1 MYNLSRK
8 FIESLIEHNSKE
20 KSFKLFAK
28 CISTYK
34 NVHCFEKVFSK
45 KDTKLIKTY
54 LNDRADLRKLEVFD
68 YIWYFSK
75 HEVKESLMMDSWT
88 QFDSDIHNF
97 LTKGGDLKEFVA
109 RSLLDPFRSAV
120 LKETLKQ
127 LQQDHD
133 ERLRLEVSGYVLKQF
148 GSKYLKL
155 FEIKFRVI
163 KKILTKNKYLF
174 KLIMKDLRDESPK
187 NLAQIK
193 TWMSNNFNT
202 FFVEL
207 FSIFIKSPLNEHLI
221 DELWMMKDL
230 EIETESLKR
239 ISLAYFKKEE
249 MEELHKNWYC
259 SKAFTDCDKFEKFLL
274 AILLSKGDSNHFEQ
288 YLKSMKLKL

>member
-1 MYNLSRK
+1 MYTLSRK
-8 FIESLIEHNSKE
+8 FVNSLIEHNSKE

-34 NVHCFEKVFSK
+34 NVHCLEKVFSK
-45 KDTKLIKTY
+45 KDTKLVKTY

-75 HEVKESLMMDSWT
+75 HEVKEAFMMDSWT
-88 QFDSDIHNF
+88 QFDSDIHQF
-97 LTKGGDLKEFVA
+97 LIKGGDLKEFVA
-109 RSLLDPFRSAV
+109 RSLLDPFKSRV

-133 ERLRLEVSGYVLKQF
+133 ERLRVAVSGFCTETVLIKD
-148 GSKYLKL
+148 LKL

-163 KKILTKNKYLF
+163 KENLTKNKYLF
-174 KLIMKDLRDESPK
+174 RLIMKDLHSETPK

-193 TWMSNNFNT
+193 TWMSHNFNV

-230 EIETESLKR
+230 ELETESLKR
-239 ISLAYFKKEE
+239 ISIAYFKKEE

>member
-1 MYNLSRK
+1 MYTLSQK
-8 FIESLIEHNSKE
+8 FVNSLIEHNSKQ

-45 KDTKLIKTY
+45 KDTKLIRTY

-75 HEVKESLMMDSWT
+75 HEVKESFMLDSWT

-109 RSLLDPFRSAV
+109 RSLLDPFKSRV

-127 LQQDHD
+127 LQQEHG
-133 ERLRLEVSGYVLKQF
+133 ERLRIAVSGFCTETVLIKD
-148 GSKYLKL
+148 LKL
-155 FEIKFRVI
+155 FEIKFGVI

-174 KLIMKDLRDESPK
+174 RLIMKELHKEVPK

-207 FSIFIKSPLNEHLI
+207 FSVFSNSPLNEQLI

-230 EIETESLKR
+230 EIETDSLKR

-249 MEELHKNWYC
+249 MEGSNKNWFC
-259 SKAFTDCDKFEKFLL
+259 SKVFTDCDKFEKFLL
-274 AILLSKGDSNHFEQ
+274 AILLAKGDSDYFEQ
-288 YLKSMKLKL
+288 YLKFMKLKL